1 MLLYIHFPF
10 CASKCAYC
18 DFTSYAGCDEALVFS
33 YLTALKREITFAGE
47 RFPNA
52 RIDTVYLGGGTPSLL
67 SPRRIENLFAHIA
80 KSFRDYSPGEVSAE
94 VNPDSATE
102 DRLAAFAAAGVNRLS
117 MGVQSFSDDNLR
129 RTGRIHT
136 ADGAREAVARAKKYF
151 DNISLDFIVGLPYDT
166 ADTVK
171 SELDEAGGLV
181 PHVSVYELTLEE
193 GTPLARDAEEGK
205 VWLPDDDEAAEYLEI
220 AVDTLAEH
228 GLERYEVSNFARRGA
243 ECRHNCGYW
252 TREEYIG
259 LGAGAHSLVKS
270 AADGSPLSAEIRF
283 ASPKDVNAYIG
294 GVNCVETFD
303 DVPRVEM
310 SVLSG
315 SEIRAEEIMLGL
327 RTREGIREELLA
339 GRDTSRV
346 ESFLTRENGRVR
358 LTRHGL
364 AVMNSVLA
372 ELI

>member
-33 YLTALKREITFAGE
+33 YLTALKREISFAGE

-80 KSFRDYSPGEVSAE
+80 KSFRGYSPCEVSAE

-205 VWLPDDDEAAEYLEI
+205 VWLPDDDETAEYLEI

>member
-80 KSFRDYSPGEVSAE
+80 KSFRGYSPCEVSAE

-205 VWLPDDDEAAEYLEI
+205 VWLPDDDETAEYLEI

-310 SVLSG
+310 SVLSE
-315 SEIRAEEIMLGL
+315 SEMRAEEIMLGL

-339 GRDTSRV
+339 GWDTSRV
-346 ESFLTRENGRVR
+346 ESFLTRKNGRVR

>member
-1 MLLYIHFPF
+1 M
-10 CASKCAYC
+10 
-18 DFTSYAGCDEALVFS
+18 
-33 YLTALKREITFAGE
+33 
-47 RFPNA
+47 
-52 RIDTVYLGGGTPSLL
+52 
-67 SPRRIENLFAHIA
+67 
-80 KSFRDYSPGEVSAE
+80 
-94 VNPDSATE
+94 
-102 DRLAAFAAAGVNRLS
+102 
-117 MGVQSFSDDNLR
+117 
-129 RTGRIHT
+129 
-136 ADGAREAVARAKKYF
+136 
-151 DNISLDFIVGLPYDT
+151 
-166 ADTVK
+166 K

-181 PHVSVYELTLEE
+181 PHVSAYELTLEE

-205 VWLPDDDEAAEYLEI
+205 VWLPDDDETAEYLEI

-270 AADGSPLSAEIRF
+270 AADGSPLSEEIRF

-310 SVLSG
+310 SVLSE

>member
-80 KSFRDYSPGEVSAE
+80 KSFRGYSPCEVSVE

-166 ADTVK
+166 ASIVK
-171 SELDEAGGLV
+171 SELDEADGLV

-205 VWLPDDDEAAEYLEI
+205 VWLPDDDETAEYLEI

-252 TREEYIG
+252 TREEYVG

-310 SVLSG
+310 SVLSE
-315 SEIRAEEIMLGL
+315 SEMRAEEIMLGL

>member
-80 KSFRDYSPGEVSAE
+80 KSFRGYSPGEVSAE

-151 DNISLDFIVGLPYDT
+151 DNISLDFIVGFPYDT

-205 VWLPDDDEAAEYLEI
+205 VWLPDDDETAEYLEI

-310 SVLSG
+310 SVLSE
-315 SEIRAEEIMLGL
+315 SEMRAEEIMLGL

-346 ESFLTRENGRVR
+346 ESFLTREKGRVR

>member
-80 KSFRDYSPGEVSAE
+80 KSFRGYSPCEVSAE

-205 VWLPDDDEAAEYLEI
+205 IWLPDEDETAEYLEI

-310 SVLSG
+310 SVLSE
-315 SEIRAEEIMLGL
+315 SEMRAEEIMLGL

>member
-18 DFTSYAGCDEALVFS
+18 DFTSYAGCDEALVFN

-80 KSFRDYSPGEVSAE
+80 KSFRGYSPCEVSAE

-166 ADTVK
+166 ANIVK

-205 VWLPDDDEAAEYLEI
+205 VWLPDDDETAEYLEI

-310 SVLSG
+310 SVLSK
-315 SEIRAEEIMLGL
+315 SEMRAEEIMLGL

-339 GRDTSRV
+339 GRDTSRI

>member
-33 YLTALKREITFAGE
+33 YLTALKREISFAGE

-80 KSFRDYSPGEVSAE
+80 KSFRGYSPCEVSAE

-117 MGVQSFSDDNLR
+117 MGVQSFSDDNLS

-166 ADTVK
+166 ASIVK

-205 VWLPDDDEAAEYLEI
+205 VWLPDDDETAEYLEI

-310 SVLSG
+310 SVLSE
-315 SEIRAEEIMLGL
+315 SEMRAEEIMLGL

>member
-18 DFTSYAGCDEALVFS
+18 DFTSYAGCGEALVFS

-80 KSFRDYSPGEVSAE
+80 KSFRGYSPCEVSAE

-136 ADGAREAVARAKKYF
+136 ADGAREAVARAKNYF

-205 VWLPDDDEAAEYLEI
+205 VWLPDDDETAEYLEI

-310 SVLSG
+310 SVLSE

>member
-33 YLTALKREITFAGE
+33 YLTALKREISFAGE

-80 KSFRDYSPGEVSAE
+80 KSFRGYSPGEVSAE

-151 DNISLDFIVGLPYDT
+151 YNISLDFIVGLPYDT

-205 VWLPDDDEAAEYLEI
+205 VWLPDDDETAEYLEI

-310 SVLSG
+310 SVLSE
-315 SEIRAEEIMLGL
+315 SEMRAEEIMLGL

>member
-33 YLTALKREITFAGE
+33 YLTALKREISFAGE

-80 KSFRDYSPGEVSAE
+80 KSFRGYSPGEVSVE

-166 ADTVK
+166 ASIVK

-205 VWLPDDDEAAEYLEI
+205 VWLPDDDETAEYLEI
-220 AVDTLAEH
+220 AVDTLAEQ

-310 SVLSG
+310 SVLSE
-315 SEIRAEEIMLGL
+315 SEMRAEEIMLGL

>member
-80 KSFRDYSPGEVSAE
+80 KSFRGYSPGEVSAE

-193 GTPLARDAEEGK
+193 RTPLARDAEEGK
-205 VWLPDDDEAAEYLEI
+205 VWLPDDDETAEYLEI

-310 SVLSG
+310 SVLSE

-327 RTREGIREELLA
+327 RTREGICEELLA
-339 GRDTSRV
+339 GWDTSRV

>member
-80 KSFRDYSPGEVSAE
+80 KSFRGYSPCEVSAE

-205 VWLPDDDEAAEYLEI
+205 VWLPDDDETAEYLEI

-310 SVLSG
+310 SVLSE
-315 SEIRAEEIMLGL
+315 SEMRAEEIMLGL

>member
-80 KSFRDYSPGEVSAE
+80 KSFRSYSPGEVSAE

-166 ADTVK
+166 AGIVK

-205 VWLPDDDEAAEYLEI
+205 VWLSDDDETAEYLEI

-310 SVLSG
+310 SVLSE
-315 SEIRAEEIMLGL
+315 SEMRAEEIMLGL

>member
-10 CASKCAYC
+10 CVSKCAYC

-80 KSFRDYSPGEVSAE
+80 KSFRGYSPGEVSTE

-205 VWLPDDDEAAEYLEI
+205 VWLPDDDETAEYLEI

-310 SVLSG
+310 SVLSE

>member
-10 CASKCAYC
+10 CVSKCAYC

-80 KSFRDYSPGEVSAE
+80 KSFRGYSPGEVSAE

-205 VWLPDDDEAAEYLEI
+205 VWLPDDDETAEYLEI

-310 SVLSG
+310 SVLSE
-315 SEIRAEEIMLGL
+315 SEMRAEEIMLGL

-346 ESFLTRENGRVR
+346 ESFLTHENGRVR

>member
-33 YLTALKREITFAGE
+33 YLTALKREISFAGE

-80 KSFRDYSPGEVSAE
+80 KSFRGYSPCEVSAE

-205 VWLPDDDEAAEYLEI
+205 VWLPDDDETAEYLEI

-346 ESFLTRENGRVR
+346 ESFLTRKNGRVR

>member
-80 KSFRDYSPGEVSAE
+80 KSFRGYSPGEVSAE

-151 DNISLDFIVGLPYDT
+151 DNISLDFIIGLPYDT
-166 ADTVK
+166 ASIVK

-181 PHVSVYELTLEE
+181 SHVSVYELTLEE

-205 VWLPDDDEAAEYLEI
+205 VWLPDDDETAEYLEI

-310 SVLSG
+310 SVLSE

-327 RTREGIREELLA
+327 RTREGICEELLA
-339 GRDTSRV
+339 GWDTSRV